1 MKYTGRF
8 GRLGWIYLYQFFQI
22 NSEINSVELRSIVSL
37 SCATYP
43 WIIASG
49 SSGAI
54 RAINWDYV
62 TEPQ

>member
-1 MKYTGRF
+1 MKYTGRC
-8 GRLGWIYLYQFFQI
+8 GRLIWIYLYQFFQ
-22 NSEINSVELRSIVSL
+22 INSVELRSIVSL

-43 WIIASG
+43 WIIASD